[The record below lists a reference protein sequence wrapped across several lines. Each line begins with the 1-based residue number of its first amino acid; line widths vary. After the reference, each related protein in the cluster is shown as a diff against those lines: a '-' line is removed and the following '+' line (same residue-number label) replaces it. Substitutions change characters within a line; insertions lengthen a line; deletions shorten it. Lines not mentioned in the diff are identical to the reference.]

1 MMLPHMWALTQMENL
16 PRKDSST
23 FQVFKQWLLHFIFKI
38 ENEVFI
44 FNALQSYLIIIYCS
58 FQAEMMD

>member
-1 MMLPHMWALTQMENL
+1 MENI